1 MRSDGVAGNAASQ
14 AQAVCT
20 TPFAG
25 VNLATVS
32 QTDLNNLEAFREAAE
47 SAETVQ
53 FVPQV

>member
-1 MRSDGVAGNAASQ
+1 MRSDGVAGNAAAQ